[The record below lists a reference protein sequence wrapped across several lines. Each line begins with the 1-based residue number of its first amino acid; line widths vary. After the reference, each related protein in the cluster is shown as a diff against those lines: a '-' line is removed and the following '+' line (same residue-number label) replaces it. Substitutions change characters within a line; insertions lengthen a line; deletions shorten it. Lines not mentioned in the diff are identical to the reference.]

1 MNSFSFPDM
10 INKTSGRFIEV
21 SGRDATAQNLRLL
34 LLSSKTS
41 LLGDPYFGTNLK
53 KLLFNPRDIVIKDLV
68 IDEIYTA
75 VSIFM
80 PEITITRN
88 DIKIEE
94 QMGKLIVSINA
105 IHNNSMA
112 RSLFTIP
119 LLNIEELAWLT

>member
-21 SGRDATAQNLRLL
+21 SDRDATAQNLRLL

-94 QMGKLIVSINA
+94 QMGRLIVSINA
-105 IHNNSMA
+105 IYNNSMA

>member
-119 LLNIEELAWLT
+119 LLNIEELA